1 MGSRTGH
8 HRRLPPLALTPSP
21 EVVNHHHRAAL
32 LRNVAGKEKPPSSLL
47 PLLVG
52 ERKVAV
58 AVYSLPLIE
67 EEKQSVVEGLP
78 PATPSPNVAAA
89 LPEQRSEPVALPLE
103 REDGRER
110 MLKLPVSAAKTCRC
124 YTHRHRLLA
133 PPEAEESR
141 EREKIATPPHGTVR
155 TAILFRQAACR
166 ASTSATATNHLVQS
180 FLNTP
185 LRFHNSQL

>member
-1 MGSRTGH
+1 MSLERRS
-8 HRRLPPLALTPSP
+8 HRRLFLLLAQ
-21 EVVNHHHRAAL
+21 
-32 LRNVAGKEKPPSSLL
+32 PPSYYPRSSQ

-141 EREKIATPPHGTVR
+141 EREKIATPPHGTKKQVFQ
-155 TAILFRQAACR
+155 LYP
-166 ASTSATATNHLVQS
+166 STQTSVSQYSNIEANGEWSV
-180 FLNTP
+180 
-185 LRFHNSQL
+185 FHPIQWRYAPAKNFH